1 MIRVGILNV
10 TGYLGIET
18 VRILAGHPK
27 AVVAAVTG
35 RSAVGKKLSEV
46 FPHVWPVDLTI
57 EEELRDVD
65 VVISALPHAAA
76 AEACL
81 PYVEKGLPVIDL
93 SADFR
98 LKDAAEYERW
108 YNVAHPAP
116 HLLTDAVFGL
126 PELHRDEIAAA
137 RLVGVPGCFPT
148 GAILSLAPLVR
159 EGLIEDDVI
168 VDAKTGLSGAGRT
181 LGLVVHFSEADES
194 VDAYG
199 LSGHRHVPEMVQEL
213 GRLREAPPPS
223 LTFIP
228 HHIPMV
234 RGILG
239 TSYAKLRPGALPA
252 GREQQALREVFHA
265 AYEAH
270 PFTVVAETP
279 PATKHVAGTNYCL
292 LYPVYEERTGR
303 VIVVSAL
310 DNLVKGGAGQGVQ
323 CLNLMCGFP
332 EDTGLRALA
341 MYP

>member
-18 VRILAGHPK
+18 VRLLALHPE
-27 AVVAAVTG
+27 AQVTAVTG
-35 RSAVGKKLSEV
+35 RSAAGKRLSEV
-46 FPHVWPVDLTI
+46 YPHTRGLDLLI

-76 AEACL
+76 AEAVL
-81 PYVEKGLPVIDL
+81 PYIRQGLPVIDL

-108 YNVAHPAP
+108 YGVAHPAP
-116 HLLTDAVFGL
+116 DLLERAVFGL
-126 PELHRDEIAAA
+126 PELHRDEIRSA
-137 RLVGVPGCFPT
+137 RLVGTPGCFPT

-159 EGLIEDDVI
+159 EGIIEDDVI

-181 LGLVVHFSEADES
+181 LGLAVHFSEADES

-199 LSGHRHVPEMVQEL
+199 LGGHRHLPEMLQEL
-213 GRLREAPPPS
+213 GRLREGPAPAV
-223 LTFIP
+223 TFVP

-239 TSYAKLRPGALPA
+239 TSYAKARPGALPA
-252 GREQQALREVFHA
+252 GRETEALRELFRDF
-265 AYEAH
+265 YEGH
-270 PFTVVAETP
+270 PFTIVAETP
-279 PATKHVAGTNYCL
+279 PATKHAAGTNDCL
-292 LYPVYEERTGR
+292 LYPLYDARTGR

-310 DNLVKGGAGQGVQ
+310 DNLVKGGAGQGIQ
-323 CLNLMCGFP
+323 CMNLMFGLP
-332 EDTGLRALA
+332 EETGLRALA